1 MGRRR
6 RSNTDLPAR
15 MYLKHGAYW
24 HVANGTWTRLGKS
37 LSEAL
42 EGYAKLYEAPQGSMP
57 WLIDQAMPHINR
69 GCKPRTVAQYAIAA
83 KKLKRYLRDF
93 SPEQVLPK
101 HVARI
106 KMQYA
111 DTPNMTNRVI
121 SVLRMVFAYAVEQ
134 QYVDSNPVIGIK
146 RHEEQKRK
154 RLITPEQYAAI
165 YTQAGPRL
173 QVIMDLLRLTG
184 QRIQD
189 VLTLRRDALLEE
201 GIRFVQM
208 KEGAKLVVKWTP
220 ALRQA
225 VERAKGLSKV
235 PAVTLLRNRM
245 GRPPDYS
252 TVHLQWQKACKAA
265 GVEDATPHD
274 LRAFALTQ
282 AKKEGKDPTALAGHA
297 TAQTTVR
304 YLRAKEE
311 PLVSGPEY

>member
-6 RSNTDLPAR
+6 KSNTGLPAR

-24 HVANGTWTRLGKS
+24 HVSNGIWTRLGKS
-37 LSEAL
+37 LAEAL
-42 EGYAKLYEAPQGSMP
+42 EAYARLYEAPQGSMP

-106 KMQYA
+106 KLQYA
-111 DTPNMTNRVI
+111 NTPNMTNRVI
-121 SVLRMVFAYAVEQ
+121 TVLRMVFAYAVEQ
-134 QYVDSNPVIGIK
+134 QLVNSNPVIGIK
-146 RHEEQKRK
+146 RHEEKKRK
-154 RLITPEQYAAI
+154 RLITSDQYAAI
-165 YTQAGPRL
+165 YAHANPRL
-173 QVIMDLLRLTG
+173 QVIMELLRLTG

-189 VLTLRRDALLEE
+189 VLTLRRDALLED

-208 KEGAKLVVKWTP
+208 KEDAKLIVRWTP
-220 ALRQA
+220 ALRQV

-235 PAVTLLRNRM
+235 PAITLLRNRR
-245 GRPPDYS
+245 GKPPDYN
-252 TVHLQWQKACKAA
+252 TIHFQWRIACKAA

-274 LRAFALTQ
+274 LRALALTQ
-282 AKKEGKDPTALAGHA
+282 AKKEGKDPTALAGH
-297 TAQTTVR
+297 TTSQTTIR